1 MVAGTYVGTLADKG
15 GRKAFCLL
23 YAALY
28 IASCATKHFKSL
40 PWLFLGRLLGG
51 VATSL
56 IFSVFESCV
65 VCEHREHDG
74 LPDTLTLQSLVN
86 FSVAIL
92 SGILGQWATSLW
104 PLQELP
110 LSLCHGLCF
119 WGGATVA
126 FDAAS
131 LCLLLGAALISCTW

>member
-56 IFSVFESCV
+56 IFSVFESWV

-119 WGGATVA
+119 
-126 FDAAS
+126 
-131 LCLLLGAALISCTW
+131 LRHHRPLR